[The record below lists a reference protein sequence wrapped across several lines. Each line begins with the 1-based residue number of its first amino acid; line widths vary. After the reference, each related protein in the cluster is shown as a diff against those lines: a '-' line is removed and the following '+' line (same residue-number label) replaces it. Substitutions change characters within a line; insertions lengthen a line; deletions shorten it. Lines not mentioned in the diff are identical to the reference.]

1 MVFPDLGLPWLPRPP
16 APARWAASA
25 GAAMAYQAL
34 LSTVS
39 LLATGRTIT
48 VRLDTGDLVV
58 RVDRFDSPPA
68 PPRLAA
74 GRLDDMRLD
83 LSEIR
88 WQGRVFERAEVV
100 LHKVTVG
107 PGPLPM
113 LMAGPIDLAVE
124 VHGTQ
129 ASDLLAA
136 VQPGLGSRLG
146 DDGKARLWLARR
158 PGWDGGVPRARR
170 FRGCGSARGSWVSNR
185 RLRLPSWTPARGPTD
200 RAAAGTHGQ
209 RHRVGRRHP
218 GDSRAVGA
226 VAHRDAAGLAG
237 EHRRRAAG
245 DRTAAAQPAP
255 RRTRRLSRNCRHR
268 RRPVGNRVIP
278 VRITAVRRRGW
289 SEVGMGSVSH
299 LHTGGNRTLGTTTTD
314 IRRLPDWRSFEGV
327 HARLVPLRDW
337 VRRAVPST
345 TRGRS
350 HPGVRGAVCA
360 RQVLN

>member
-58 RVDRFDSPPA
+58 RVDRFDSPLAPA
-68 PPRLAA
+68 RLAA

-158 PGWDGGVPRARR
+158 PSLGWMEVSPELDGSGLWVRPRVL
-170 FRGCGSARGSWVSNR
+170 GWGNR
-185 RLRLPSWTPARGPTD
+185 RLRLPPWTPARAVPLTGLPQGLTVSGIELGAD
-200 RAAAGTHGQ
+200 TLVIRGRLTQWRIEMPRARLESIVAAL
-209 RHRVGRRHP
+209 RVT
-218 GDSRAVGA
+218 
-226 VAHRDAAGLAG
+226 GLPLLNL
-237 EHRRRAAG
+237 RRAA
-245 DRTAAAQPAP
+245 
-255 RRTRRLSRNCRHR
+255 
-268 RRPVGNRVIP
+268 
-278 VRITAVRRRGW
+278 
-289 SEVGMGSVSH
+289 
-299 LHTGGNRTLGTTTTD
+299 
-314 IRRLPDWRSFEGV
+314 PD
-327 HARLVPLRDW
+327 D
-337 VRRAVPST
+337 
-345 TRGRS
+345 
-350 HPGVRGAVCA
+350 
-360 RQVLN
+360 